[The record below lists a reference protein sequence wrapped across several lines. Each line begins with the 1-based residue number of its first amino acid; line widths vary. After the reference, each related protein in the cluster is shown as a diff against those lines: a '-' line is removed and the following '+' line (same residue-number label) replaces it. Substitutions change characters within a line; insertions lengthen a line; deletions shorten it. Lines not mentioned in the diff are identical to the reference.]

1 MSEIHIFDLDSTLW
15 ETNSYVWVINKEN
28 PSKPIVKISQQ
39 EMELINTGIYKKDN
53 ILIDYND
60 KRYFISKDLHNKIQK
75 KRRIPIDKLG
85 LSFTEFTTKN
95 KIDESDLK
103 FITHN
108 IIHLSHKSHSI
119 ILLTGR
125 SNRSLHESLLN
136 KLRLE
141 LKKLGIDIYKIYFI
155 NDATTYNRYVNETAE
170 NKTRI
175 LLEHLIGLKINDDR
189 FIAIKQD
196 PFETIHF
203 YDDDLNNMNY
213 ANNIQAY
220 LEDVTRN
227 TTNDEL
233 FEMVIDRIRDKNLIL
248 KNHLVSNN
256 LTNRFKTTE
265 VKLVLPTKYPIKISE
280 SHIKKFNQ
288 F

>member
-15 ETNSYVWVINKEN
+15 ETNSFVWVINKEN

-39 EMELINTGIYKKDN
+39 EMDLINAGIYKKDN
-53 ILIDYND
+53 IVIDYND
-60 KRYFISKDLHNKIQK
+60 KRYYISKELHTKIQK
-75 KRRIPIDKLG
+75 KKRIPIEKLG
-85 LSFTEFTTKN
+85 LSFTEYTTKD
-95 KIDESDLK
+95 KIDETDLK

-108 IIHLSHKSHSI
+108 IIHLSHKSNSI

-125 SNRSLHESLLN
+125 SNRSIHESMLN

-141 LKKLGIDIYKIYFI
+141 LKKLGVGIYKIYFI
-155 NDATTYNRYVNETAE
+155 NDTITYQKYKNETAE
-170 NKTRI
+170 NKTKI

-189 FIAIKQD
+189 FIPIKQD

-203 YDDDLNNMNY
+203 YDDDLSNMNY

-220 LEDVTRN
+220 FEDVIRN
-227 TTNDEL
+227 TTNEEL
-233 FEMVIDRIRDKNLIL
+233 FEMVIERIRDKNLIL
-248 KNHLVSNN
+248 KNHLISNN

-265 VKLVLPTKYPIKISE
+265 VKLVLPTKFPIKVTE
-280 SHIKKFNQ
+280 SYIKKFNQ